1 MVIYMVQL
9 CTVCQ
14 MYYQQKATNTRQT
27 AEFSYIIAYIIE
39 TNLAPQLH
47 CADCQAAN
55 S

>member
-9 CTVCQ
+9 CTVRQ

-27 AEFSYIIAYIIE
+27 AEFSYIIE

-47 CADCQAAN
+47 CADCQAVN